1 MLKNVSNSFP
11 PTLLHYTH
19 STIVQIPFLGI
30 GANWPMLWVGVPSR
44 IGIGI
49 VTSAGV
55 HSTCALQSTFE
66 VSLRRQIKACN
77 KGLISNPN
85 PRGTTKAIE
94 EMSQKLRISVDQNQV
109 WNTVEAELSRKCL
122 K

>member
-1 MLKNVSNSFP
+1 
-11 PTLLHYTH
+11 
-19 STIVQIPFLGI
+19 
-30 GANWPMLWVGVPSR
+30 MLWVGVPSR

-49 VTSAGV
+49 VTRAGV

-85 PRGTTKAIE
+85 PRGTTQTIK
-94 EMSQKLRISVDQNQV
+94 EMNQKLRISVDQNQV
-109 WNTVEAELSRKCL
+109 WKESRS
-122 K
+122 